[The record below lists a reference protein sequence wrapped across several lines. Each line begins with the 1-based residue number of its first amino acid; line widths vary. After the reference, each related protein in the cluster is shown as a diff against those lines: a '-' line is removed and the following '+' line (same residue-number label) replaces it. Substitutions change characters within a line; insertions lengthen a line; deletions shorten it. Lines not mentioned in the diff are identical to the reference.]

1 MALEIG
7 SIVEGVVTGIAKFGA
22 FIELPDKK
30 VGLVH
35 ISEVANE
42 YVNDVND
49 YLKVQDR
56 VQVKIISIDE
66 KGKIA
71 LSIKQTQAP
80 APREKSLKDP
90 GMTVLNPAENV
101 SGRTGALRTAIRKH
115 ARREIFGLCAG
126 MCLRCPL
133 RISSVV
139 F

>member
-1 MALEIG
+1 MGLEIG

-80 APREKSLKDP
+80 APQGKK
-90 GMTVLNPAENV
+90 V
-101 SGRTGALRTAIRKH
+101 
-115 ARREIFGLCAG
+115 
-126 MCLRCPL
+126 
-133 RISSVV
+133 
-139 F
+139 